1 METTMLVILDTL
13 SLLFAGDIMQHSG
26 QIRNALIPGQDTS
39 IAASYD
45 YSPYFRHTDTYI
57 AEADFAV
64 ANMEFALAGPPYT
77 GYPSFSAPETLAE
90 EAAAAGIDL
99 FLCANN
105 HICDKGKRGLRES
118 VTNYGRIGIPYTGLY
133 RDSADQAENYPYIA
147 DIRGCRIAFI
157 NFTYGTNGI
166 PVAPPFKVN
175 RMDMEEVSE
184 AIAKARSKKAD
195 YIIALPH
202 WGTEYDTEAD
212 GSQERW
218 KEFLIGEGVDAIIGT
233 HPHMIQ
239 PVVED
244 TLSNGKRVVTA
255 FSLGNFI
262 SNMSLS
268 GTELG
273 LMFRLDIK
281 VDKEGK
287 ASLAGYRAIP
297 VWCSRPG
304 GFCDSY
310 TVLPVKDFLD
320 KGERFKSRYNYD
332 KMKKTYERLKH
343 LFEDGSDE

>member
-1 METTMLVILDTL
+1 MGTTMLAILDTL
-13 SLLFAGDIMQHSG
+13 SLLFAGDIMQHAG
-26 QIRNALIPGQDTS
+26 QLRNALVSGQDS
-39 IAASYD
+39 AIAASYD
-45 YSPYFRHTDTYI
+45 YSPYFAHTDTYI

-64 ANMEFALAGPPYT
+64 ANMEFSLAGPPYT

-90 EAAAAGIDL
+90 AAAAAGIDL

-118 VTNYGRIGIPYTGLY
+118 VKNYSRIGTPYTGLY

-147 DIRGCRIAFI
+147 DVRGCRIAFI

-166 PVAPPFKVN
+166 SVSPPYRVN
-175 RMDMEEVSE
+175 RMDMEEVSA
-184 AIAKARSKKAD
+184 AIAKAKSQNAD

-202 WGTEYDTEAD
+202 WGTEYDTYAD
-212 GSQERW
+212 KSQEKW
-218 KEFLIGEGVDAIIGT
+218 KDFLIKEGVDAIIGT

-244 TLSNGKRVVTA
+244 TLPDGKRIVTA

-287 ASLAGYRAIP
+287 ASLADYEAIP

-304 GFCDSY
+304 GFNDSY
-310 TVLPVKDFLD
+310 TVLPVKEFLD
-320 KGERFKSRYNYD
+320 KGEKFKSRYNYG

-343 LFEDGSDE
+343 LFEHGSNE